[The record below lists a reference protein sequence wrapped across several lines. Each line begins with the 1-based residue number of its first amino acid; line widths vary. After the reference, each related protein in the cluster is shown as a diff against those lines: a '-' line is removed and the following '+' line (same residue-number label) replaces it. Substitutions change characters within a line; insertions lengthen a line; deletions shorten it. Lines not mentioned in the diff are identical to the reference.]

1 MIFSIK
7 IIYPVVEWE
16 GYKHK
21 HIDIQ
26 TITINYINSTINIKR
41 TNLEMISIK
50 VKWEP
55 PINKELNSL
64 FQMKMSKTT

>member
-16 GYKHK
+16 GYKHR

-26 TITINYINSTINIKR
+26 TISINYINSTINIKR

-50 VKWEP
+50 VK
-55 PINKELNSL
+55 
-64 FQMKMSKTT
+64 